1 MKPVAAW
8 LAAVFLCVCLQA
20 QSTPKSV
27 TVPITLDHNRT
38 IIDVYVPLP
47 DGKTKRVRAWVDNGN
62 AELWITADLARQIGL
77 PLTGDAK
84 PALYGQQRAVPA
96 PGKLQI
102 GGMTID
108 LTAVHE
114 AQAILD
120 RESVAP
126 GCSAE
131 ITLPSTVLRSYDVL
145 FDLPNRQ
152 FTIGPPGSIAFQGDA
167 SRVLLNSENGLVQVP
182 TKIEGQELHL
192 ALDLGASISL
202 ISAEQLAQ
210 WRKSHPSWPHMVGGI
225 AAADMWGTNEEISW
239 ELLRIPEIQFGTS
252 TLKNVATAAFP
263 SQELKWYQNRAG
275 LPTLGLIGANA
286 LVDDRVG
293 IDYAHSTV
301 YIERTNHPAVPDMDV
316 VGLILRPEPDRRY
329 TVLGVAEYDG
339 KPSIA
344 EVKAGD
350 VLVGVDG
357 APATGATM
365 GQVWSLLGGTPGQ
378 VRTLILERDGKRF
391 TVDATV
397 RRFLPAASKP
407 PVKSPRRN
415 PHKRN

>member
-1 MKPVAAW
+1 MK
-8 LAAVFLCVCLQA
+8 LAATCLAFFLLSVCVQA
-20 QSTPKSV
+20 QSPAKSV

-38 IIDVYVPLP
+38 IIDVYVSLP
-47 DGKTKRVRAWVDNGN
+47 DGKSKRVRAWVDNGN
-62 AELWITADLARQIGL
+62 AELWITADLAKQIGL
-77 PLTGDAK
+77 PFTGDAK

-96 PGKLQI
+96 PAKLQI

-114 AQAILD
+114 AQATLD

-131 ITLPSTVLRSYDVL
+131 ITLPSTVLRNYDVL
-145 FDLPNRQ
+145 FDSPNRQ
-152 FTIGPPGSIAFQGDA
+152 FTIGPPGSIPFKGDA
-167 SRVLLNSENGLVQVP
+167 TKVLLNSQNGLVEVP
-182 TKIEGQELHL
+182 TKIEGEDFHL

-263 SQELKWYQNRAG
+263 DQELKWYQNRAG

-286 LVDDRVG
+286 LVDARVG

-301 YIERTNHPAVPDMDV
+301 YIERTNQPSVPDMDV

-339 KPSIA
+339 KPSVS

-350 VLVGVDG
+350 ILVGVDG

-378 VRTLILERDGKRF
+378 VRSLVMERDGKRF
-391 TVDATV
+391 TVDAPV
-397 RRFLPAASKP
+397 RRFLPTESKP

-415 PHKRN
+415 PHRRN

>member
-1 MKPVAAW
+1 MK
-8 LAAVFLCVCLQA
+8 LAAACIAAILLSVCVHA

-47 DGKTKRVRAWVDNGN
+47 DGKTERVRAWVDNGN
-62 AELWITADLARQIGL
+62 AELWITADLAKQIGL
-77 PLTGDAK
+77 PFTGDAK
-84 PALYGQQRAVPA
+84 PALYGQQRSVNA
-96 PGKLQI
+96 PTSLQI
-102 GGMTID
+102 GGMTIE
-108 LTAVHE
+108 LSAVHE

-126 GCSAE
+126 GCSAD
-131 ITLPSTVLRSYDVL
+131 ITLPSTVLRGYDVL

-167 SRVLLNSENGLVQVP
+167 FRVLLNSENGLVQVP
-182 TKIEGQELHL
+182 TKIDGQEFHL

-225 AAADMWGTNEEISW
+225 AAADMWGSSEEVSW
-239 ELLRIPEIQFGTS
+239 ELLRIPEIQFGAS
-252 TLKNVATAAFP
+252 TLRSVATAAFP
-263 SQELKWYQNRAG
+263 DPELKWFQNRAG
-275 LPTLGLIGANA
+275 LPTIGLIGANA
-286 LVDDRVG
+286 LVTDRVG
-293 IDYAHSTV
+293 IDYAQSTV
-301 YIERTNHPAVPDMDV
+301 YIAHTNHQAVPDMDV
-316 VGLILRPEPDRRY
+316 VGLILRPESDRRY
-329 TVLGVAEYDG
+329 TVLGVADYDG
-339 KPSIA
+339 RPSVT
-344 EVKAGD
+344 EVRAGD

-365 GQVWSLLGGTPGQ
+365 GQVWSLLGGAPGQ
-378 VRTLILERDGKRF
+378 VRTLTLEREGKRF

-397 RRFLPAASKP
+397 RRFLASENK

-415 PHKRN
+415 PHRRN